1 MPKSIDLFDDSTM
14 SFGDHLEALRVHL
27 FKGLLG
33 LILSVSVMLFFA
45 DSVVDII
52 RRPIDKALRDHHSQ
66 QALQFD
72 EEADKLQSKPVWERL
87 LEYWSYMLSGE
98 FFAAPTDDGTP
109 EAPKRSEIDVTFSR
123 DDLAKLIYKIDPEA
137 KISFDLPNEEKEEA
151 DDNEEAEKSEA
162 PAEEFTLRLKSPAFL
177 ELQQTIDN
185 SNRPITLNVQEAFMI
200 YLKVAVVSGLVFA
213 FPWIAY
219 QMWLFVAA
227 GLYEH
232 EKRYVFIFLPTSM
245 FLFSLGAVF
254 CYFAVFPFVLEFLL
268 DFNSKIGVAPQLRLS
283 EWISFALVLPVMFG
297 ISFQLPLV
305 MYFVERMGFVTVKG
319 YREKRRLA
327 ILIIATL
334 SMFLTPADPMSMI
347 MMMVPLIILYE
358 LGIYFCR
365 LNPTINP
372 YQADSES

>member
-1 MPKSIDLFDDSTM
+1 M

-27 FKGLLG
+27 FKSLLG
-33 LILSVSVMLFFA
+33 LIVSVSVMLFFA

-66 QALQFD
+66 QAQQFD
-72 EEADKLQSKPVWERL
+72 EEAQKLQSKPVWERL
-87 LEYWSYMLSGE
+87 TEYWGYLVSGE
-98 FFAAPTDDGTP
+98 MFAVPEEEAA

-123 DDLAKLIYKIDPEA
+123 ADLAKLIYEIDPEA
-137 KISFDLPNEEKEEA
+137 KITFDLPDEA
-151 DDNEEAEKSEA
+151 DEQEPEDNEETTTSEA
-162 PAEEFTLRLKSPAFL
+162 PTELTLRLKSPAFL
-177 ELQQTIDN
+177 DLQQTIDN
-185 SNRPITLNVQEAFMI
+185 ANRPITLNVQEAFMI

-232 EKRYVFIFLPTSM
+232 EKRYVFVFLPTSM

-268 DFNSKIGVAPQLRLS
+268 EFNAKIGVAPQLRLS

-305 MYFVERMGFVTVKG
+305 MYFVERMGFVSVKA

-365 LNPTINP
+365 LNPRINP
-372 YQADSES
+372 YQAES

>member
-1 MPKSIDLFDDSTM
+1 MPKSIDLFDDATM
-14 SFGDHLEALRVHL
+14 SFGDHLETLRVHL
-27 FKGLLG
+27 FKSLLG
-33 LILSVSVMLFFA
+33 LIVSVSVMLFFA

-72 EEADKLQSKPVWERL
+72 EDAENLQSKPVWERL
-87 LEYWSYMLSGE
+87 TEYWDYLLSGE
-98 FFAAPTDDGTP
+98 IFAVPKDNAP

-123 DDLAKLIYKIDPEA
+123 ADLAKLIYEIDPEA
-137 KISFDLPNEEKEEA
+137 EISFDLPDKAEEPKS
-151 DDNEEAEKSEA
+151 DDNEAATEST
-162 PAEEFTLRLKSPAFL
+162 EFTLRLKSPAFL
-177 ELQQTIDN
+177 DLQQTIDN

-232 EKRYVFIFLPTSM
+232 EKRYVFVFLPTSM

-268 DFNSKIGVAPQLRLS
+268 EFNAKIGVSPQLRLS

-305 MYFVERMGFVTVKG
+305 MYFVERMGFVSVKAF
-319 YREKRRLA
+319 REKRRLA

-365 LNPTINP
+365 MSPKINP
-372 YQADSES
+372 YQAES

>member
-27 FKGLLG
+27 FKSLIG
-33 LILSVSVMLFFA
+33 LIIAVLGMLFFA
-45 DSVVDII
+45 DQIITVI
-52 RRPIDKALRDHHSQ
+52 RRPIDKALREHHSALAQ
-66 QALQFD
+66 QLD
-72 EEADKLQSKPVWERL
+72 DDVDTLQSKSAWDWWEEMR
-87 LEYWSYMLSGE
+87 SGE
-98 FFAAPTDDGTP
+98 FFSAESEDTETQSDLKRNEIEVTISYDELERVVKEIKPDVELDLD
-109 EAPKRSEIDVTFSR
+109 EA
-123 DDLAKLIYKIDPEA
+123 DPE
-137 KISFDLPNEEKEEA
+137 EESVPREIR
-151 DDNEEAEKSEA
+151 
-162 PAEEFTLRLKSPAFL
+162 LRMKSPAFL
-177 ELQQTIDN
+177 DLQQAIETV
-185 SNRPITLNVQEAFMI
+185 SRPITLNVQEAFMI
-200 YLKVAVVSGLVFA
+200 YLKVAIVSGLVIS

-232 EKRYVFIFLPTSM
+232 EKRYVYIFLPTSM
-245 FLFSLGAVF
+245 FLFMAGAVF
-254 CYFAVFPFVLEFLL
+254 CYFGVFPFVLDFLL
-268 DFNSKIGVAPQLRLS
+268 GFNKDIGVTPQIRLS

-305 MYFVERMGFVTVKG
+305 MYFIERMGFVSHET

-347 MMMVPLIILYE
+347 MMMIPLIILYE

-365 LNPTINP
+365 LNPAKNP
-372 YQADSES
+372 YASVEK